1 MLGGYLSV
9 FAELAGCELLLC
21 CLPTGLSGAVAWACV
36 ESVGV
41 VVGVVRAYAA
51 QLIRINYEQYKN
63 YQLDLSHIV
72 RYLAFKHAGM
82 SPQKFSNYKED
93 IMRAHTLLT
102 VGFFALVAAFTL
114 VSASNSF
121 AAEAQRVDVIDKL
134 PAEAQW
140 DSAKTD
146 EAKVQRVDVIDHVN
160 GGPVYPSTT
169 GAMRV
174 DVIDSTRS

>member
-1 MLGGYLSV
+1 
-9 FAELAGCELLLC
+9 
-21 CLPTGLSGAVAWACV
+21 
-36 ESVGV
+36 
-41 VVGVVRAYAA
+41 
-51 QLIRINYEQYKN
+51 
-63 YQLDLSHIV
+63 LDLLHLV
-72 RYLAFKHAGM
+72 RYLAINNAGM
-82 SPQKFSNYKED
+82 SPQKLSTYKED
-93 IMRAHTLLT
+93 VMRAHTMLT
-102 VGFFALVAAFTL
+102 LGLFALVAAFGL
-114 VSASNSF
+114 VSVSNSF

-140 DSAKTD
+140 DSAKTA